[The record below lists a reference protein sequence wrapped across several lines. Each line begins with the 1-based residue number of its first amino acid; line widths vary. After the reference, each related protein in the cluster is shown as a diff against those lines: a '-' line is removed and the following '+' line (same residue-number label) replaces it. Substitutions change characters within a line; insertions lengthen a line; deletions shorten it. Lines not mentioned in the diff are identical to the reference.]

1 MTIQEAIDKL
11 GNYKTLA
18 AQKCVLLS
26 VCPDMTFEVKKL
38 FIKDLEDAIGYKTKF
53 KVDVEKKHTIVEY
66 EPTFAKDNA

>member
-38 FIKDLEDAIGYKTKF
+38 NIEELQDATGYKQKIR
-53 KVDVEKKHTIVEY
+53 VDVEKKHTIVEY